1 MEYILEV
8 LKYMFSLQ
16 GILLLVVGVAV
27 GILGGA
33 MPGISSTMTVALI
46 STMTYGMEP
55 LPAIT
60 LLAACAVGSTYGG
73 SISATV
79 LNIPGT
85 PASAATAMEGNPLT
99 RQGHG
104 SMALSINAISS
115 AFGNTVGVV
124 LLLITMPVMTA
135 ISMKF
140 GTQEMFW
147 FAIFG
152 VVICAQLSKGDFIKG
167 LIGAVLGLLLGCV
180 GLDPIYGVARYTFG
194 STYLA
199 DGIPLI
205 PAMVG
210 VFGMS
215 EVFKM
220 LTDPSIEPVTVKQTK
235 FFEFK
240 EFWKYKWTAL
250 RVSIMGFLIG
260 AIPGVG
266 SNVASWVGYDHAKSS
281 SKNPERFG
289 NGAVDGLVG
298 SEAANNACV
307 PGTYA
312 PLLSLGVPG
321 DGVTAIVLGV
331 LIMQGVQPGPTFI
344 SKNPSW
350 LYQIALAM
358 FLAGIVFLILG
369 VFVGR
374 GIIKML
380 GAPMPVIMAI
390 VTILCIVGSYGY
402 NNCIQD
408 VYLMFFFGL
417 LGYLM
422 SKFKFPSAPL
432 ILGIILGGS
441 MVDKNFRRGLVT
453 AKMDFTVFLTRPIC
467 IVMIILILFLL
478 FQGFVRPALKR
489 RKEQKDA
496 ASGE

>member
-205 PAMVG
+205 PA
-210 VFGMS
+210 
-215 EVFKM
+215 
-220 LTDPSIEPVTVKQTK
+220 
-235 FFEFK
+235 
-240 EFWKYKWTAL
+240 L

-281 SKNPERFG
+281 SKHPERFG

-402 NNCIQD
+402 NNRIQD

-441 MVDKNFRRGLVT
+441 MVDKNLRRGLVT

>member
-16 GILLLVVGVAV
+16 GILLMVVGVAV

-55 LPAIT
+55 LSAIT

-307 PGTYA
+307 PGT
-312 PLLSLGVPG
+312 
-321 DGVTAIVLGV
+321 
-331 LIMQGVQPGPTFI
+331 
-344 SKNPSW
+344 
-350 LYQIALAM
+350 
-358 FLAGIVFLILG
+358 
-369 VFVGR
+369 
-374 GIIKML
+374 
-380 GAPMPVIMAI
+380 
-390 VTILCIVGSYGY
+390 
-402 NNCIQD
+402 
-408 VYLMFFFGL
+408 
-417 LGYLM
+417 
-422 SKFKFPSAPL
+422 
-432 ILGIILGGS
+432 
-441 MVDKNFRRGLVT
+441 
-453 AKMDFTVFLTRPIC
+453 
-467 IVMIILILFLL
+467 
-478 FQGFVRPALKR
+478 
-489 RKEQKDA
+489 
-496 ASGE
+496 